1 LDFRV
6 TGERESIKCGAFVFA
21 LSSGKAVLM
30 YIIVSIIIAGSFI
43 LLVLSG
49 KVDGK
54 CSDKEFAGA
63 AYLL

>member
-1 LDFRV
+1 
-6 TGERESIKCGAFVFA
+6 
-21 LSSGKAVLM
+21 M